1 MAGVDVRADVE
12 VVVLA
17 VAAVLAMEGAPVVA
31 AVALLV
37 TVDVVVLAAG
47 RVADVLLA
55 AVVVLAGLD
64 LAVPTPVLGADSVE
78 ATAVSVVAKVS
89 EDLLAVVA
97 AAFAALVGSVVL
109 SVARVPVMVSAAQAL
124 RTPVSSLARLA
135 GCRLPRP
142 TGGTTP
148 GGTASGGIRVQL
160 LADCA
165 MGAGCRRCRASAGQL
180 ATAHRARANKCFGTS
195 SLRTTG

>member
-1 MAGVDVRADVE
+1 M
-12 VVVLA
+12 LA

-142 TGGTTP
+142 HWRHDTGGNGFWWHSCSTP
-148 GGTASGGIRVQL
+148 R
-160 LADCA
+160 
-165 MGAGCRRCRASAGQL
+165 
-180 ATAHRARANKCFGTS
+180 
-195 SLRTTG
+195 